1 MIPSFC
7 PWKVVTFFGKEH
19 LNWSSNSGVTIGR
32 SWTIEFGKV
41 HYLFGKKINTEC
53 QNTIFWGTETKMD
66 DSFLLPV
73 KSSYIFYKE
82 HVNWSSISGV
92 MIRRSWK
99 IKFGKLKIGV
109 TKKIMDMIF
118 QLLPII
124 TPQIFDQ
131 LTCSLLK
138 NVTTFH
144 RQQDWIIHF
153 CLSPNKRAVLA
164 IWMKLHN
171 HVWKSPLSFW

>member
-1 MIPSFC
+1 MRCFGTLNSYFYQNFFQAWLLNFIQIAKTPLLLGLRQKWMIPSC
-7 PWKVVTFFGKEH
+7 CLWKVVTFFG
-19 LNWSSNSGVTIGR
+19 
-32 SWTIEFGKV
+32 
-41 HYLFGKKINTEC
+41 
-53 QNTIFWGTETKMD
+53 
-66 DSFLLPV
+66 
-73 KSSYIFYKE
+73 KE

-124 TPQIFDQ
+124 TPQILEQ
-131 LTCSLLK
+131 LTCSLPK

-144 RQQDWIIHF
+144 RQQDGIIHF
-153 CLSPNKRAVLA
+153 CLSPNKRDVLVLW
-164 IWMKLHN
+164 IYI
-171 HVWKSPLSFW
+171 FT